1 MKKITALIA
10 AAALAVSMYPQAMAE
25 LIVESEGSSDQ
36 KLEWGTEEP
45 TQTPEPTAAP
55 EQSPEPTEE
64 PEPTHTP
71 EPTETPEASAT
82 PTVAPTKE
90 PSVGGGGSSSGSAKP
105 SPTAAPTAEPTASPT
120 AAPEAEVSAAEVFDD
135 VSEDAWFCGDV
146 TYVYENNI
154 MSGVA
159 DGVFSP
165 NTGITRAMMITI
177 IHRTAGAPDASGGAF
192 SDVDESGWYAK
203 AVAWGAENKIV
214 TGTGEGMFSPDA
226 FITREQL
233 AVMLYNY
240 EKASGEAEIL
250 ADISA
255 FSDSGDVSVWA
266 RDAMCWAYANG
277 LISGKSET
285 TLAPKDGATRAEA
298 AAIIRRFLVK

>member
-1 MKKITALIA
+1 MRKIIA
-10 AAALAVSMYPQAMAE
+10 FIMAAALAVSIYPLATAE
-25 LIVESEGSSDQ
+25 LVTEQEGSSDQ

-45 TQTPEPTAAP
+45 SPSPEVTS
-55 EQSPEPTEE
+55 SPEPTVS
-64 PEPTHTP
+64 PDTTP
-71 EPTETPEASAT
+71 APTEAPEASAT
-82 PTVAPTKE
+82 PTPTVAPTAA
-90 PSVGGGGSSSGSAKP
+90 PSVGGGGGGGGSSSGSAKP
-105 SPTAAPTAEPTASPT
+105 SQKPTATPTAAPTK
-120 AAPEAEVSAAEVFDD
+120 APDTGVSASEIFGDVAE
-135 VSEDAWFCGDV
+135 SAWFCSDV

-177 IHRTAGAPDASGGAF
+177 IHRTAGAPDSAMAAF
-192 SDVDESGWYAK
+192 SDVDEKGWYAK

-214 TGTGEGMFSPDA
+214 TGTGNNMFSPDA

-240 EKASGEAEIL
+240 DKTAGEEEQL

-266 RDAMCWAYANG
+266 KDAICWAYKNG
-277 LISGKSET
+277 LISGKSESV
-285 TLAPKDGATRAEA
+285 LAPKDGATRAEA
-298 AAIIRRFLVK
+298 AAIIKRFLEK